1 MLGVW
6 IARRCSPKILF
17 WIAYWRRDG
26 TRVKVDV
33 GVDSVMKVLAPK
45 KKKPI
50 KLEDEEGMAT
60 TIRAPPPPTRCL
72 FLHVRVVQRVDA
84 AGNGFGELRY
94 ICTDLGVSYRLGN
107 TGHYWKQDQ
116 SVFLR
121 LRTRTRTHWRCRRCR
136 CSPLLVRA
144 WLLCCSLVARC

>member
-1 MLGVW
+1 MPFNHETWRVLGVW

-116 SVFLR
+116 SVFFACA
-121 LRTRTRTHWRCRRCR
+121 H
-136 CSPLLVRA
+136 
-144 WLLCCSLVARC
+144 

>member
-1 MLGVW
+1 
-6 IARRCSPKILF
+6 
-17 WIAYWRRDG
+17 
-26 TRVKVDV
+26 
-33 GVDSVMKVLAPK
+33 MKVLAPK

-50 KLEDEEGMAT
+50 KLEDEEGTAT

-116 SVFLR
+116 SVTARIHTQLERTDAAIDRAAHRCPRCVRLAVLALR
-121 LRTRTRTHWRCRRCR
+121 G
-136 CSPLLVRA
+136 LLVPT
-144 WLLCCSLVARC
+144 CFN